1 MNIQRCKKL
10 CTKALVH
17 GIYFSV
23 RCFELGTK
31 LIHQA
36 CAQARWNKN
45 SIFALAFKIPADVG
59 IV

>member
-1 MNIQRCKKL
+1 MQKIVN
-10 CTKALVH
+10 H
-17 GIYFSV
+17 SFGIWYLFLG
-23 RCFELGTK
+23 RCFELGLK
-31 LIHQA
+31 WIQQA